1 MQDCNKRNEDS
12 KRKVV
17 NKKKNGEW
25 KAEVSQ

>member
-17 NKKKNGEW
+17 SKRKKGELR
-25 KAEVSQ
+25 ASVSK